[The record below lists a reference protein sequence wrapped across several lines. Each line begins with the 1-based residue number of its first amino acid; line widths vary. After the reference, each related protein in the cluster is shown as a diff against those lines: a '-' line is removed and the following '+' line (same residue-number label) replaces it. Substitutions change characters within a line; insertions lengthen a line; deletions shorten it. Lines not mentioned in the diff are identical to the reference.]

1 VRQFNKQHLLWLVL
15 NLHLLAGC
23 DNGINSQYK
32 STVLNSLTGKNNGF
46 TNPEQVNTF
55 LNLYAPAENFPLHLS
70 TKAGEWEGPESVNF
84 YWRGTVIPTTFWS
97 VFDSLVTYDRLS
109 EDHLFFSTKKFWVN
123 STTLALLTRVPG
135 EYWPSQIYLFLFDAK
150 TNKITQSL
158 RIAEAWADMGDSFYL
173 ESSIEKEKENSF
185 RINLNEHECHPVDEK
200 YEQFTCTESQKVYLL
215 QNQEF
220 KLISATDVKK
230 SSIGEVK

>member
-1 VRQFNKQHLLWLVL
+1 MRQSNTKYFLWLIL
-15 NLHLLAGC
+15 GLHLLAGC

-32 STVLNSLTGKNNGF
+32 NTALNSLTGKNNRF

-55 LNLYAPAENFPLHLS
+55 LNLYESAENFPLQIS
-70 TKAGEWEGPESVNF
+70 TKTGEWEGPAAVNF
-84 YWRGTVIPTTFWS
+84 YWRGTVIPTTFWP

-109 EDHLFFSTKKFWVN
+109 EDPLFFSTKRFWVN
-123 STTLALLTRVPG
+123 KTTLALLTRVPG
-135 EYWPSQIYLFLFDAK
+135 EYWPSQIYLFLFDIK
-150 TNKITQSL
+150 TYKIIQSL

-185 RINLNEHECHPVDEK
+185 RISLNQHECHPIDEK

-220 KLISATDVKK
+220 NLISATEVKK
-230 SSIGEVK
+230 SAVGEVK